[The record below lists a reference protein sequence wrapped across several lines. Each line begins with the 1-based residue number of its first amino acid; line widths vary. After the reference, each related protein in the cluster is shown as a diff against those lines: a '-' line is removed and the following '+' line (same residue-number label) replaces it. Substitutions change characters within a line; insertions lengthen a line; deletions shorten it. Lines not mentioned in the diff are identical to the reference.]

1 MSGHVGMSHISF
13 SAGKGWK
20 CRITLHS
27 PSQPLFLCREPRS
40 LLALG
45 VTVLLKHSAQ
55 WLMWSGCNR
64 NTEQCT
70 ANSKD
75 MHPCETKVLLVFW
88 QTENNTVCKMKE
100 MRLGSCCRL
109 RHLQAI
115 LKAMTLQVTLPR
127 SIPLASWSSRAFWS
141 CVRPETAQTSI
152 FGIPKRVSDLY
163 LLDAFWILLVPT
175 HLCPSKSWRFPC
187 AESGFNSCAKGK
199 RKRITLVTW
208 STASIPSLDVYIYIY
223 IYYIYISY

>member
-1 MSGHVGMSHISF
+1 MSGHVGVFHISF
-13 SAGKGWK
+13 SAGNAKSHFILLPNLFPFAESLEV
-20 CRITLHS
+20 CLRLR
-27 PSQPLFLCREPRS
+27 SQCC
-40 LLALG
+40 
-45 VTVLLKHSAQ
+45 LKHSAQ
-55 WLMWSGCNR
+55 WLMWSGCNS

-115 LKAMTLQVTLPR
+115 LKAMTLQVTLPQ

-175 HLCPSKSWRFPC
+175 HLCPSKSWQFPC
-187 AESGFNSCAKGK
+187 AESGFNSYAKGK

-208 STASIPSLDVYIYIY
+208 STASIPSLYVYIYI
-223 IYYIYISY
+223 S